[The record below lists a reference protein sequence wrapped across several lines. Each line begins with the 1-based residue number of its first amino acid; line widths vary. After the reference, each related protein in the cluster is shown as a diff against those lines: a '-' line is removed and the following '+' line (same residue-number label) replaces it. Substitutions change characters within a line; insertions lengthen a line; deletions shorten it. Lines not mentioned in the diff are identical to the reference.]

1 MEEKDKEVQ
10 QLVKRL
16 ARFLGL
22 EVARKRVFGFRT
34 HIVIRDKRWKNI
46 VGIRGYPA
54 NCISWENAL
63 CKFLGAECFQVFT
76 EPEDKDAVE
85 AEVLQVDNPFFGM
98 TPEVARLR
106 LDLFAPEQK
115 KEDDLASRERG

>member
-1 MEEKDKEVQ
+1 
-10 QLVKRL
+10 
-16 ARFLGL
+16 
-22 EVARKRVFGFRT
+22 
-34 HIVIRDKRWKNI
+34 
-46 VGIRGYPA
+46 
-54 NCISWENAL
+54 
-63 CKFLGAECFQVFT
+63 VFT
-76 EPEDKDAVE
+76 ESEDKDVVE